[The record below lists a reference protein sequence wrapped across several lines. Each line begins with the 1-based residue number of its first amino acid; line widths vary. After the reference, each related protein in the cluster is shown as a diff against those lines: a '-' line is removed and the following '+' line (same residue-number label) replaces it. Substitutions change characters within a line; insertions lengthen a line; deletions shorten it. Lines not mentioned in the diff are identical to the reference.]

1 MVIRAEDARL
11 LSSMPA
17 MRRAYGELH
26 AQNRELIGECV
37 AAPPPLQSVT
47 LGELCAVLFS
57 LLHRPF
63 TFHASCCVHILSH
76 SIVRSPSCSHTPSS
90 SSNRNA
96 REHRYAKRATNH
108 TQLLEALKEVNQMIQ
123 KAARLRAGK
132 HKAEVV
138 AACRAAIQANNIAA
152 LFKIIQSGRASG

>member
-1 MVIRAEDARL
+1 MEFLMSDSTHLPCLHTQPL
-11 LSSMPA
+11 L
-17 MRRAYGELH
+17 
-26 AQNRELIGECV
+26 
-37 AAPPPLQSVT
+37 PP
-47 LGELCAVLFS
+47 
-57 LLHRPF
+57 R
-63 TFHASCCVHILSH
+63 
-76 SIVRSPSCSHTPSS
+76 TP
-90 SSNRNA
+90 R
-96 REHRYAKRATNH
+96 RYAKRATNH